1 MANHKSAQK
10 RNRQRVQRTTAAR
23 GIRTRVR
30 TVLKTARLAAEE
42 GSDTAP
48 ALVLKAI
55 SLLDR
60 AASKNA
66 IPFKRVSRLKS
77 RLAKKL
83 AAAPKG

>member
-1 MANHKSAQK
+1 MASHKSADK
-10 RNRQRVQRTTAAR
+10 RNRQRLERTTDAR

-30 TVLKTARLAAEE
+30 HVLKNARDAVEQGSENAA
-42 GSDTAP
+42 
-48 ALVLKAI
+48 ALVTKAI

-60 AASKNA
+60 AAAKNA

-83 AAAPKG
+83 GAPKG